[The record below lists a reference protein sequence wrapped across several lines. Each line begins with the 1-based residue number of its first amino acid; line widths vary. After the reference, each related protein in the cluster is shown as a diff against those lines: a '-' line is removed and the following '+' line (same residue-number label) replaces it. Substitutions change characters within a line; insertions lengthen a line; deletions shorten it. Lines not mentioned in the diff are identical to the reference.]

1 MLIKCL
7 FLTKIKQFN
16 LLKNCLNAKFRFL
29 LAKISINIYDSGS
42 IILEQ
47 IQKVYFS
54 RVSIKNWSFT
64 EQMSYLLVIPSV
76 DIKNGKTARVVKG
89 IPELNCKEYG
99 NDPVEMA
106 RIWRAENAKLIHV
119 VDFDGSADHTRKN
132 FKIIEEICS
141 SVIIPVEF
149 AGGIRNLDDAKAIME
164 TGISR
169 LVVSTMAI
177 ENRKDFTKAL
187 ELFGPLKLVISLD
200 IVEEEIVIRGRKIR
214 TGITYLDFAKE
225 MSELGVER
233 FIVTDVNRNGMMNGP
248 NIEMSKKVA
257 EITGAKITHSGG
269 VRNKDE
275 LMDLQ
280 NLMPLGID
288 SVIVGRALYENRFPC
303 QKLWRVAESGIF
315 Q

>member
-1 MLIKCL
+1 M
-7 FLTKIKQFN
+7 
-16 LLKNCLNAKFRFL
+16 
-29 LAKISINIYDSGS
+29 G
-42 IILEQ
+42 
-47 IQKVYFS
+47 
-54 RVSIKNWSFT
+54 
-64 EQMSYLLVIPSV
+64 YLLVIPSI
-76 DIKNGKTARVVKG
+76 DIKDDKTVRVVKG
-89 IPELNCKEYG
+89 IPELHCQEYG

-119 VDFDGSADHTRKN
+119 VDFDGSAGHSKKN

-149 AGGIRNLDDAKAIME
+149 AGGIRTFTDAKEMMQ

-177 ENRKDFTKAL
+177 ENRPDFIKSL
-187 ELFGPLKLVISLD
+187 DFFGPLKLVISLD
-200 IVEEEIVIRGRKIR
+200 IVDEEIVIRGRSTK
-214 TGITYLDFAKE
+214 TGLRYLDFAKE
-225 MSELGVER
+225 MSDLGVER
-233 FIVTDVNRNGMMNGP
+233 FIVTDVNTNGMMNGP

-280 NLMPLGID
+280 NLMPVGID

>member
-1 MLIKCL
+1 
-7 FLTKIKQFN
+7 
-16 LLKNCLNAKFRFL
+16 
-29 LAKISINIYDSGS
+29 
-42 IILEQ
+42 
-47 IQKVYFS
+47 
-54 RVSIKNWSFT
+54 
-64 EQMSYLLVIPSV
+64 MSYLLVIPSI
-76 DIKNGKTARVVKG
+76 DIKDGKTVRVVKG
-89 IPELNCKEYG
+89 IPELNCQEYG

-119 VDFDGSADHTRKN
+119 VDFDGAADHSKRN
-132 FKIIEEICS
+132 FRIIEEICS

-149 AGGIRNLDDAKAIME
+149 AGGIRTFDEAKQMMQ

-177 ENRKDFTKAL
+177 ENRTDFIKSL
-187 ELFGPLKLVISLD
+187 EFFGPLKLVISLD
-200 IVEEEIVIRGRKIR
+200 IVDEEIVIRGRRIK
-214 TGITYLDFAKE
+214 TGIKYLDFAKE
-225 MSELGVER
+225 MAELGVER
-233 FIVTDVNRNGMMNGP
+233 FIVTDVNTNGMMNGP
-248 NIEMSKKVA
+248 NIDMSKKVA

-280 NLMPLGID
+280 NLIPVGID